1 MMEQQPTGRT
11 EQPRAEPEIILPGA
25 PVDFRSGVWRST
37 DTRAR
42 ERIYVAKLGSIGSAV
57 LFLLFGILAVFA
69 LFLILGTALISVA
82 VIGMLTIGAI
92 IAAVWRGR
100 SRRIG

>member
-25 PVDFRSGVWRST
+25 PVDFGSGVWRST
-37 DTRAR
+37 DSGARTHLCREVGADRQRRA
-42 ERIYVAKLGSIGSAV
+42 I
-57 LFLLFGILAVFA
+57 FA
-69 LFLILGTALISVA
+69 YRHSRGVRALSPPRHALISLA
-82 VIGMLTIGAI
+82 AIGMLAIGAI
-92 IAAVWRGR
+92 ISTVWRGR